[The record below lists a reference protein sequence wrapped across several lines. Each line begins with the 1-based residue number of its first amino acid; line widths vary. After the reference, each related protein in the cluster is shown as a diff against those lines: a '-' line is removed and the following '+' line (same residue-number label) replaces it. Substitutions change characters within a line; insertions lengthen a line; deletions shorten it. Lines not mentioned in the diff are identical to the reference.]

1 MHRYKD
7 LEIWKFSR
15 EFCVSI
21 YKVTSKFPSDEK
33 FGLVSQLRR
42 ASVSV
47 PSNIAE
53 GSAKSSDKH
62 FLVFLETALGSCFE
76 METQLLLSHDL
87 EFIDALALVALQK
100 QLESNIQMISKF
112 MSYLKGKL

>member
-7 LEIWKFSR
+7 LEIWKSSVK
-15 EFCVSI
+15 FCVSI
-21 YKVTSKFPSDEK
+21 YRVTAKFPSEEK
-33 FGLVSQLRR
+33 FNLVSQLRR

-53 GSAKSSDKH
+53 GTAKSSDKH

-76 METQLLLSHDL
+76 METHPLL
-87 EFIDALALVALQK
+87 
-100 QLESNIQMISKF
+100 
-112 MSYLKGKL
+112 

>member
-7 LEIWKFSR
+7 LDIWKQSR
-15 EFCVSI
+15 NFCVPI
-21 YKVTSKFPSDEK
+21 YKITSKFPSDKK
-33 FGLVSQLRR
+33 FGLVSQLSR

-53 GSAKSSDKH
+53 GSAKSSAKH
-62 FLVFLETALGSCFE
+62 FLVFLETSLGSCFE
-76 METQLLLSHDL
+76 METQLLVSHDL
-87 EFIDALALVALQK
+87 EFIDNETLSDMLN

-112 MSYLKGKL
+112 MSYLKSKL

>member
-7 LEIWKFSR
+7 LEIWKLSR
-15 EFCVSI
+15 KFRVSI
-21 YKVTSKFPSDEK
+21 YTVTSKFPSDEK

-87 EFIDALALVALQK
+87 EFIDSIALVDLQK

>member
-7 LEIWKFSR
+7 LEIWTLSR
-15 EFCVSI
+15 QFCILI
-21 YKVTSKFPSDEK
+21 YKITSSFPSEEK

-62 FLVFLETALGSCFE
+62 FLVF
-76 METQLLLSHDL
+76 
-87 EFIDALALVALQK
+87 
-100 QLESNIQMISKF
+100 
-112 MSYLKGKL
+112 